1 MRQNSIAKISGLSNI
16 SCHIFVGSIL
26 TLKDTARD
34 PTVDLSRLNT
44 IRRTI
49 RKVMG
54 VGKKQKTKN
63 HGREV
68 TEKKIVQRRKEGKN
82 VLQGKLHCGANSL
95 THCIRLR
102 GNLAATSYC
111 RCNFLV
117 LVEFPLTWFSRQ
129 VRKPT
134 FFPFKAGLTMCAHT
148 LSWMLIAKNRGR
160 KTLMDN
166 HC

>member
-26 TLKDTARD
+26 TLKDNARD

-68 TEKKIVQRRKEGKN
+68 TEKKIVQRRSEGKM
-82 VLQGKLHCGANSL
+82 S
-95 THCIRLR
+95 
-102 GNLAATSYC
+102 C
-111 RCNFLV
+111 RVNCSV
-117 LVEFPLTWFSRQ
+117 V
-129 VRKPT
+129 
-134 FFPFKAGLTMCAHT
+134 
-148 LSWMLIAKNRGR
+148 LIALHLPERQLGSH
-160 KTLMDN
+160 LILQL
-166 HC
+166 